1 MEMKWP
7 KFLTKEQPVLYVKTM
22 KDMDRYTDEDLWE
35 RVSKMIES
43 DNWLYFEELVR
54 RQRDVQMRDL
64 VLSEQRGQWERI
76 QGRIKTFDWLLQLRG
91 YITKL

>member
-1 MEMKWP
+1 MFNPFKRKSE
-7 KFLTKEQPVLYVKTM
+7 PVLYIKVM
-22 KDMDRYTDEDLWE
+22 KDMDRFTDDDLWDK
-35 RVSKMIES
+35 VSRMIES

-54 RQRDVQMRDL
+54 RQREIQMKDL

>member
-7 KFLTKEQPVLYVKTM
+7 KFLVKEQPVLYIKTM

-35 RVSKMIES
+35 RVSKMIEG